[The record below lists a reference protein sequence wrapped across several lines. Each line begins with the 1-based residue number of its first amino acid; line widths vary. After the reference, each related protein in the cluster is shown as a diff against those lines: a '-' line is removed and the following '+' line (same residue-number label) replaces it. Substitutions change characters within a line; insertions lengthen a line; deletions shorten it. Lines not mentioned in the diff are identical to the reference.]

1 MQDLLDKE
9 LLKFESQ
16 EEKPNVMQNPL
27 PAHGNN
33 GAGPSSNAIS
43 LPERGFDPSQL
54 ITRPGTRVRVRFEED
69 LPEVSK
75 AKDFLGC

>member
-33 GAGPSSNAIS
+33 GAGPSAIS

-54 ITRPGTRVRVRFEED
+54 ITRPGARVRVRFEED
-69 LPEVSK
+69 LPEVSNS
-75 AKDFLGC
+75 